1 MDTSSLFA
9 GLVWGSV
16 GLGYFIFGK
25 KQGSMV
31 PMFGGIAMMALS
43 YFVSSALILSLV
55 CIGLIV
61 AIYLLLKWGY

>member
-1 MDTSSLFA
+1 
-9 GLVWGSV
+9 
-16 GLGYFIFGK
+16 
-25 KQGSMV
+25 MV